1 MSRFAALFRV
11 TGQSS
16 ESLNP
21 ERRMTA
27 TFRLPIVALALIA
40 ASAPLAAQRGHEPA
54 VTVSGAGVDTWVL
67 LSGMVGGVAG
77 FRRLETRLLERGAR
91 VIIIDPYHL
100 SLDSSDVSF
109 AAMAGRVEIV
119 LDQLGV
125 TDARIVGHAH
135 GAGVMV
141 RLAARAP
148 HLVSHLY
155 FLDVGGLSRNR
166 TEALSSSVRLLPLIA
181 RMPGGRGFIR
191 DRLVRA
197 LRENSGRDDWLDAAT
212 RRAYTEPM
220 LDGIDRVARLA
231 VRLHRAEEPEPLEVV
246 ISRLDV
252 PVLVV
257 LGEVPHASQPDSAEL
272 ATLAPLG
279 ARLRITRLA
288 GVGHFPHEEAPDD
301 LVLLLMATQSM
312 RQVAAMP

>member
-1 MSRFAALFRV
+1 MSRFAARFRV

-16 ESLNP
+16 ESLTP
-21 ERRMTA
+21 ERRMTTA
-27 TFRLPIVALALIA
+27 FRLPIFALALMNA
-40 ASAPLAAQRGHEPA
+40 TAPLTAQRAHQPA
-54 VTVSGAGVDTWVL
+54 VTVSGSGPDTWVL

-77 FRRLETRLLERGAR
+77 FRRLEMRLVERGAR
-91 VIIIDPYHL
+91 VIVIDPYHL
-100 SLDSSDVSF
+100 SLDSTDVSF
-109 AAMAGRVEIV
+109 AAMAGRVETV
-119 LDQLGV
+119 LDRLGV
-125 TDARIVGHAH
+125 TNARIVGHAH
-135 GAGVMV
+135 GGGVMV
-141 RLAARAP
+141 RLAARAQ

-191 DRLVRA
+191 DRLVSA
-197 LRENSGRDDWLDAAT
+197 LRENSGRDAWLDAAT

-220 LDGIDRVARLA
+220 LEGIDRATRMAMRLY
-231 VRLHRAEEPEPLEVV
+231 RAEEPERLELV

-252 PVLVV
+252 PALVV
-257 LGEVPHASQPDSAEL
+257 IGEVPHAAQPDSAEL

-288 GVGHFPHEEAPDD
+288 GVGHFPHEEAPDE
-301 LVLLLMATQSM
+301 LMLLLMGPQGTRHAAAT
-312 RQVAAMP
+312 P